1 MHTAH
6 QDMLFPLATIS
17 WRVMPTMLSAA
28 VKKHADNALGNEA
41 DGSGT

>member
-1 MHTAH
+1 MHATH
-6 QDMLFPLATIS
+6 PGMLFPLATIS

-28 VKKHADNALGNEA
+28 VKNHADNAHGDEP